1 MNKELFTH
9 QGVSQH
15 TERKEFE
22 IEGVAYMR
30 TNQFKCQHF
39 RYRHVIFADVFCGSG
54 KNTINAEY
62 VVDGS
67 PLRLLNGFFRAKK
80 QEILPYSFNFWFS
93 DIRKSACHALE
104 RRIEERFNLSAP
116 AFPMEASSAINSL
129 GDMLHAKPE
138 AFLFLILDP
147 NGPKD
152 FPKYETQDLLSSFPG
167 RIDVIPYISATTINR
182 CLNARNKAGRDFKGW
197 LGEIENFDEGF
208 VAALSGGNRFGWIRK
223 PIPGDRQRW
232 TMIPTFGCFEPRN
245 SWEKQGYVK
254 LNSNEG
260 KEVVKFY
267 CGETNN
273 EQ

>member
-1 MNKELFTH
+1 MNKDLLTH
-9 QGVSQH
+9 QGASQF

-22 IEGVAYMR
+22 IEGVSYMR
-30 TNQFKCQHF
+30 ATQFKNKHF
-39 RYRHVIFADVFCGSG
+39 RFRQVIFADVFCGSG

-62 VVDGS
+62 IVDGS
-67 PLRLLNGFFRAKK
+67 PLRLLSGFARANNSG
-80 QEILPYSFNFWFS
+80 ILPYSYNFWFS
-93 DIRKSACHALE
+93 DIRQSACAALE
-104 RRIEERFNLSAP
+104 KRIKERFDIP
-116 AFPMEASSAINSL
+116 AYTFAMEASTAINTL
-129 GDMLHAKPE
+129 GDTLNSKPDS
-138 AFLFLILDP
+138 FLFLIIDP

-152 FPKYETQDLLSSFPG
+152 FPKYEVQDLLASFPG

-208 VAALSGGNRFGWIRK
+208 VSALSSNKRFGWIRK

-254 LNSNEG
+254 LNSAEG
-260 KEVVKFY
+260 KEIVKFY
-267 CGETNN
+267 CGGNGN
-273 EQ
+273 E